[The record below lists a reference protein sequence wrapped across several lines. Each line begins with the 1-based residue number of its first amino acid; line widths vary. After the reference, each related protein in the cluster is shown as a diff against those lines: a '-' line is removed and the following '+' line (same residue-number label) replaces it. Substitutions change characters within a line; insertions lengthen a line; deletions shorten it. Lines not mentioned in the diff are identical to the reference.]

1 MKTSYKG
8 HEISVDRSESMT
20 GDEMLFYGIFRESDG
35 FECASGFSSGTETE
49 TEFTQILKERV
60 DAELA
65 EEDPW
70 AEKETLRAWS

>member
-8 HEISVDRSESMT
+8 HEITVNREDSMT
-20 GDEMLFYGIFRESDG
+20 GDEMLFYGIFREADG

-49 TEFTQILKERV
+49 VEFTELMKQRV
-60 DAELA
+60 DAELS

>member
-8 HEISVDRSESMT
+8 HEINVDRSESMT
-20 GDEMLFYGIFRESDG
+20 GDEMLFYSIFRESDG
-35 FECASGFSSGTETE
+35 FECESSFSSGTETE
-49 TEFTQILKERV
+49 AEFTEILKQRV
-60 DAELA
+60 DAELS